1 MVIVAIILLNL
12 LKVLWIII
20 FQATTKGYIKL
31 RNWFHKKQNLKQKR
45 NNRKKNS
52 KGSIKSTKRH
62 TVNTQ
67 IVTTDKS
74 DKPIIPKVT
83 SEPIKPKPDVL
94 NIKQSRRSSMLRKRR
109 NSSKDSTFSTFD
121 SKQKA
126 KSKVC
131 LNSLILN
138 LCTIS

>member
-74 DKPIIPKVT
+74 DKPIIPKVA
-83 SEPIKPKPDVL
+83 SKPIKPKPDVL
-94 NIKQSRRSSMLRKRR
+94 NIKPSRRSSMLRKRR
-109 NSSKDSTFSTFD
+109 NSSKDSTLSTFD

-131 LNSLILN
+131 LSSFILN